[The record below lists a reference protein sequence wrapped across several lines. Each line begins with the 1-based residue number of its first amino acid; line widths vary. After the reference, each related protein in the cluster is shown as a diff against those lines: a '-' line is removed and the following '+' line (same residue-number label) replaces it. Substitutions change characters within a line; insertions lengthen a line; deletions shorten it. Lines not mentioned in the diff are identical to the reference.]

1 MWYLVLNM
9 FEVFNEYSNEYKQN
23 MNIVFHVSS
32 LNCTIPNVYV
42 ENRQIVKCVQN
53 KAEEQCKKSILCL
66 YSM

>member
-1 MWYLVLNM
+1 M
-9 FEVFNEYSNEYKQN
+9 FEVIDEYSNEYKQN

-32 LNCTIPNVYV
+32 INCTIPNVYV

>member
-1 MWYLVLNM
+1 M
-9 FEVFNEYSNEYKQN
+9 FEVIDEYSNEYKQN

-32 LNCTIPNVYV
+32 INCTIPNVFV

>member
-9 FEVFNEYSNEYKQN
+9 FEVIDEYSNEYKQN

-32 LNCTIPNVYV
+32 INCTIPNVYV
-42 ENRQIVKCVQN
+42 ENRQILKCVQI
-53 KAEEQCKKSILCL
+53 KAEEQCKENILCL

>member
-9 FEVFNEYSNEYKQN
+9 FEVINEYGNEYKQN
-23 MNIVFHVSS
+23 MNIVFHISS
-32 LNCTIPNVYV
+32 INCTIPNVYV

>member
-1 MWYLVLNM
+1 M
-9 FEVFNEYSNEYKQN
+9 FEVIDEYSNEYKQN

-32 LNCTIPNVYV
+32 INCTIPNVYV

-53 KAEEQCKKSILCL
+53 KAEEQCKKNILCL

>member
-9 FEVFNEYSNEYKQN
+9 FEVIDEYSNEYKQN

-32 LNCTIPNVYV
+32 INCTIPNVFV

>member
-1 MWYLVLNM
+1 M
-9 FEVFNEYSNEYKQN
+9 FEVINEYSNEYKQN

-32 LNCTIPNVYV
+32 INCTIPNVFV

>member
-9 FEVFNEYSNEYKQN
+9 FEVINEYSNEYKQN

-32 LNCTIPNVYV
+32 INCTIPNVYV

>member
-1 MWYLVLNM
+1 M
-9 FEVFNEYSNEYKQN
+9 FEVIDEYSNEYKQN

-32 LNCTIPNVYV
+32 INCTIPNVYV

-66 YSM
+66 NSM

>member
-9 FEVFNEYSNEYKQN
+9 FEVIDEYSNEYKQN

-32 LNCTIPNVYV
+32 INCTIPNVYV